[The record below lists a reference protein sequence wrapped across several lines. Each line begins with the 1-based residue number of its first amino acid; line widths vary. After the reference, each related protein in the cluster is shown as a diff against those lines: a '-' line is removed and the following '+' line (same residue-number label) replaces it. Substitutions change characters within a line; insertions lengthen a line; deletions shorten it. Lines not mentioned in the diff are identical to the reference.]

1 MRLSISDETYEYI
14 VHLLNLNGEVMGEF
28 IVVDGSEMKIVR
40 ETLSEGGNN
49 CRVRPNFSDYD
60 QVPEFIFHTHPF
72 SCHEGIPQGW
82 PSGGDL
88 VATLKYARNGNRLH
102 LVFDITGIYS
112 IQVIKDVPVNT
123 NLKDLAR
130 KLDKAP
136 KDDSVECR
144 EEYLKW
150 INSVGLFRVKFIEWK
165 ESGFFII

>member
-1 MRLSISDETYEYI
+1 MRLTISNETYEYI
-14 VHLLNLNGEVMGEF
+14 VGLLNLNGEVMGEF
-28 IVVDGSEMKIVR
+28 IVDGYELKIVR

-49 CRVRPNFSDYD
+49 CRVKPNFSDYE
-60 QVPEFIFHTHPF
+60 VPEFLFHTHPF

-102 LVFDITGIYS
+102 LVFDTSGIYS
-112 IQVIKDVPVNT
+112 IQVVRDVPVDT

-130 KLDKAP
+130 RLDKAP
-136 KDDSVECR
+136 RDDTIECR

-150 INSVGLFRVKFIEWK
+150 INSIGLFRVKFIEW
-165 ESGFFII
+165 ENSQTFSI